1 MKRNDLVARSL
12 TLGLAVATAAASM
25 STPGGLMAPV
35 TVQAEAGGASETQE
49 KDDLTTTNIDQY
61 FKLDPIAILS
71 DGSATADIVNV
82 KGTDATGTVT
92 VLYQKEEE
100 TASES
105 ISNASAKDVYKVLIK
120 VAGGTE
126 LNETSD
132 DGVLLGTITL
142 YAAPSENPTITYKV
156 GDRGTTAET
165 VQNSAVT
172 ISAEGYTVGAD
183 EDGLSSEPY
192 EFTSDQTGEISKNLL
207 FKKGEAVSAK
217 KITLKFDVDAPAIS
231 NVEVTNIGDKTA
243 TVTVTATDKTVG
255 ESSTL
260 TYKLTQSILA
270 EESATSFDNTN
281 GEFSLLELSPN
292 TEYSYTLTVTDE
304 AGNVATYENPV
315 TFTTLKSAF
324 VGTVSIKK
332 SGQALAAAPVI
343 GDELTA
349 DVADGQAAENYNFQW
364 YRQKDEEEAVAIEGA
379 EDSTYTV
386 DKADFGYKL
395 SATAVLKDGNSD
407 KGTSDPTSAVVKK
420 PFAGTEPSSL
430 TYDST
435 EKKLTATVTEG
446 TSAADYEYVLDGSEN
461 WIKGDALNSKLSV
474 SNTTATLDLGN
485 VSYAANSIKIRVAA
499 TDEMLASTGATYEQ
513 EIKAGLEGSVSITGT
528 PKYNEILTAET
539 SGTQDGASL
548 SYQWL
553 RADTAEAE
561 GTVID
566 SATEESYKLTADDI
580 GKYIKV
586 KVTASNYEGEKIAT
600 TTTTIAKADAREVK
614 DITVASK
621 VQNDTKYTY
630 TLNTQAGSGAKYA
643 YVEGTYESVEAVT
656 EDNGTVNW
664 VENPAFENLEPITEY
679 TFFATYA
686 EDPKYQTSAVKVL
699 NVTTDK
705 LKHAPLSLN
714 VTVSGEDEKTVTITS
729 VEGAEYKFTGEDSY
743 SATNMKTYT
752 SDEINTTPVI
762 IVEIRYPEDA
772 KYENVTPLTQ
782 TLDLTKK
789 TQEAPTWDGDLGTA
803 VSADKKSYKLTFTA
817 PTGEGTFEYSLDGV
831 TYGKTEDQIKAMT
844 FGANETITVYVR
856 KAAITDAENTE
867 NDANASSA
875 VMKTVTTPA
884 ASATPEISGDSSF
897 TGASTSVTITA
908 ADNAEIYYSTD
919 GNDPV
924 IDAAHKYADAI
935 SVTATTTIK
944 AVAVE
949 NGKIVSAVASKL
961 ITKSTS
967 TTTQPVNPPTNG
979 STWTGPSTTTPS
991 TDDKKPETKPET
1003 KPENQPVTET
1013 KADGTKVTTTETK
1026 AADGSVT
1033 AKVELKNETT
1043 GVVATVK
1050 VAKDADGKVTDAT
1063 AAVTQTSADKKAGI
1077 SAATVAQITE
1087 AAGTKAVE
1095 IKAEIVDESG
1105 NTVCRLTANAEDLKA
1120 GNKLKVLKYDS
1131 KTGDYVLVNK
1141 TTYKVDK
1148 DGNVAMND
1156 LKRASYMVVT
1166 ASEAE
1171 AFSKQVLKT
1180 VKVETAKKNVTAGK
1194 KTKITLDDGLNMANV
1209 AKITYKTSRKS
1220 VATVN
1225 KNGTITTK
1233 KAGTVTVRATVTL
1246 KNGKTKSVK
1255 MTLTVKKAK

>member
-1 MKRNDLVARSL
+1 MNQYLRLANQVAI
-12 TLGLAVATAAASM
+12 VEKDAAAD
-25 STPGGLMAPV
+25 A
-35 TVQAEAGGASETQE
+35 TVQAVGENQLDAFGAITVTYKDSEGNSTVDSADVKADPASGGKSYQVFVTFTGSETVNALDE
-49 KDDLTTTNIDQY
+49 AVKLGTMTVYETVPETITLSYKLNGEGEAIA
-61 FKLDPIAILS
+61 LDPSKKFNKKVVISAGEGKQIGEAAELTDTDTSLEIPVPTGANS
-71 DGSATADIVNV
+71 DPVDGTVKKIIYVKSASNTYAKEITLNFDVTAPTISDVKDSDVEDKTAKITVTASDGEGSGTLTYSLTQTVPEGSATPVEN
-82 KGTDATGTVT
+82 
-92 VLYQKEEE
+92 
-100 TASES
+100 
-105 ISNASAKDVYKVLIK
+105 
-120 VAGGTE
+120 
-126 LNETSD
+126 TS
-132 DGVLLGTITL
+132 
-142 YAAPSENPTITYKV
+142 
-156 GDRGTTAET
+156 
-165 VQNSAVT
+165 
-172 ISAEGYTVGAD
+172 
-183 EDGLSSEPY
+183 
-192 EFTSDQTGEISKNLL
+192 
-207 FKKGEAVSAK
+207 
-217 KITLKFDVDAPAIS
+217 
-231 NVEVTNIGDKTA
+231 
-243 TVTVTATDKTVG
+243 
-255 ESSTL
+255 
-260 TYKLTQSILA
+260 
-270 EESATSFDNTN
+270 
-281 GEFSLLELSPN
+281 GEFSLSGLTPN

-315 TFTTLKSAF
+315 TFKTSKSAF

-343 GDELTA
+343 RDELTA
-349 DVADGQAAENYNFQW
+349 DVEGGQEAANYNFQW
-364 YRQKDEEEAVAIEGA
+364 YRQKDAEEAVAIEGA

-395 SATAVLKDGNSD
+395 SVTAVLKDGNSD
-407 KGTSDPTSAVVKK
+407 KGTSAPTSAVVKK

-446 TSAADYEYVLDGSEN
+446 TSAADYEYVLDGSEK
-461 WIKGDALNSKLSV
+461 WIKGDASGSKLSV
-474 SNTTATLDLGN
+474 SGTTATLNLGN

-528 PKYNEILTAET
+528 AKYNETLTAT
-539 SGTQDGASL
+539 PSGTQEGATL

-553 RADTAEAE
+553 RADTAEGDYTA
-561 GTVID
+561 IS
-566 SATEESYKLTADDI
+566 SATNSTYTLTADDI

-586 KVTASNYEGEKIAT
+586 KVTASDYTGEVISNAT
-600 TTTTIAKADAREVK
+600 EQIAKEDARVVEE
-614 DITVASK
+614 ITVASK

-643 YVEGTYESVEAVT
+643 YVEGTYESVEAAT
-656 EDNGTVNW
+656 TAGKTVNW
-664 VENPAFENLEPITEY
+664 GNSAEFTNLEPNTAY
-679 TFFATYA
+679 TFFATYDQ
-686 EDPKYQTSAVKVL
+686 EDTKYEQSEIKVL

-743 SATNMKTYT
+743 SATNTKTYT
-752 SDEINTTPVI
+752 SDEINNTPVI
-762 IVEIRYPEDA
+762 TVEIRYPEDA

-789 TQEAPTWDGDLGTA
+789 TQEAPTWTGDLGTE

-817 PTGEGTFEYSLDGV
+817 PTGEGTLEYSLDGV
-831 TYGKTEDQIKAMT
+831 IYDKTEAQIKEKT

-856 KAAITDAENTE
+856 KAAITNAENSA

-875 VMKTVTTPA
+875 VMKSVTTPV
-884 ASATPEISGDSSF
+884 ASATPVINGESTF
-897 TGASTSVTITA
+897 TGDSTSVTITA
-908 ADNAEIYYSTD
+908 AENAEIYYSTN
-919 GNDPV
+919 GSDPV
-924 IDAAHKYADAI
+924 IDAEHKYADAI
-935 SVTATTTIK
+935 TVTATTTIK

-949 NGKIVSAVASKL
+949 NGRIVSAVASKL

-967 TTTQPVNPPTNG
+967 TTTQPVNPPTNNN
-979 STWTGPSTTTPS
+979 TWTGSTTTTPS
-991 TDDKKPETKPET
+991 TDDKKDDNKKDDNKSEDKATT
-1003 KPENQPVTET
+1003 TTET

-1026 AADGSVT
+1026 AEDGSVT

-1050 VAKDADGKVTDAT
+1050 VAKDADGKVMDAT

-1077 SAATVAQITE
+1077 SAATVTQITE
-1087 AAGTKAVE
+1087 AAGTKDVE
-1095 IKAEIVDESG
+1095 IDAEIVDESG
-1105 NTVCRLTANAEDLKA
+1105 NTLCRLTANAEDLKA

-1131 KTGDYVLVNK
+1131 KTREYVLVNK

-1156 LKRASYMVVT
+1156 LKRARYMVVT

-1171 AFSKQVLKT
+1171 TFSKQILKT

-1194 KTKITLDDGLNMANV
+1194 KTKITLDDDLNMANV

-1255 MTLTVKKAK
+1255 MTLTVKPSKKK